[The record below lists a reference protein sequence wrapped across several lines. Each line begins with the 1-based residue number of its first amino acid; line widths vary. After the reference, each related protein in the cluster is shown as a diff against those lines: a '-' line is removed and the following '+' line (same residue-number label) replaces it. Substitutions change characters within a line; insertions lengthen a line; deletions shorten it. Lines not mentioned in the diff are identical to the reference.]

1 MISRSNGITRQ
12 STVFED
18 GLTTDERARQY
29 NAKRLKEIEEL
40 IEKFRNFSQYRQNIV
55 LNYAKKIMEWQ
66 VFSSLEEM
74 PLEEQFAK
82 ILRMLPQEKFNK
94 VKRQM
99 I

>member
-1 MISRSNGITRQ
+1 
-12 STVFED
+12 
-18 GLTTDERARQY
+18 
-29 NAKRLKEIEEL
+29 
-40 IEKFRNFSQYRQNIV
+40 
-55 LNYAKKIMEWQ
+55 MEWQ